1 MRKTLIITLEYPPQ
15 IGGIASYVYN
25 LCAHLP
31 ANDFVLYAVPSKG
44 DKEFDA
50 VNGWKVLRRTPYWPF
65 IWPHWLRLYFQVK
78 KIIKEEKIQQIHVHH
93 VLPVGYVAY
102 LLKKFNKIPYIIF
115 LHGTDIEMAMQKKM
129 KKFVRICLSAQNI
142 VVNSQFLKHK
152 LESKIEKLPAIKIVY
167 PCPGEIFN
175 TPYDQ
180 ALLDSLRAKLALK
193 GKKVIITVARM
204 AEGKG
209 YPHLTRIISQ
219 LLNKIP
225 NLVWLVVGDG
235 PKKLAIIEQVQKNNL
250 QNIVRFLGN
259 VPYSEL
265 PKYYQLADLFVLLTH
280 KDENSEEGW
289 GTVFLEAGAS
299 GLPAIAGRAGGVE
312 EAVEHGKTGL
322 IVDVYQDAMVEAA
335 IIKLLTDDVTRQ
347 QMATAV
353 KERTASLFNW
363 GKQAQSLYE

>member
-1 MRKTLIITLEYPPQ
+1 MKKTLIISLEYPPQ

-25 LCAHLP
+25 LCANLP
-31 ANDFVLYAVPSKG
+31 AKDFVLYALPVKG
-44 DKEFDA
+44 DKEFDTT
-50 VNGWKVLRRTPYWPF
+50 NGWKVLRRAPYWPF
-65 IWPHWLRLYFQVK
+65 IWPHWLRLFFQVK
-78 KIIKEEKIQQIHVHH
+78 KIIKEEKIEQIHVHH

-102 LLKKFNKIPYIIF
+102 LLKKFNKITYTIF

-129 KKFVRICLSAQNI
+129 NKFTRICLAADKI
-142 VVNSQFLKHK
+142 VVNSEFLKHK
-152 LESKIEKLPAIKIVY
+152 LESKIENLPAVKIIY

-175 TPYDQ
+175 TSYDS
-180 ALLDSLRAKLALK
+180 ALLESLRAKLALK
-193 GKKVIITVARM
+193 SKKVIITVARM

-209 YPHLTRIISQ
+209 YPHLIRIIGQ

-235 PKKLAIIEQVQKNNL
+235 PKKSAIIEQVQKNNL

-259 VPYSEL
+259 VPYNEL

-299 GLPAIAGRAGGVE
+299 GLPVIAGRAGGVE
-312 EAVEHGKTGL
+312 EAVEHLKTGL
-322 IVDVYQDAMVEAA
+322 IVDVYQDAMVEAT
-335 IIKLLTDDVTRQ
+335 IIKLLTDDNLHQ
-347 QMATAV
+347 QMAAAA
-353 KERTASLFNW
+353 KERTHNLFNW
-363 GKQAQSLYE
+363 EKQAQSLYE